1 MKKIFIGVFSLL
13 TLFTIKTQGTE
24 IIPEYFLM
32 ERLIMLMEVSPT
44 YISNDN
50 EKELKAMQ
58 IDDNVMTLIGNTETP
73 FYIYDSNGQ
82 KKLVRVGDYFYSPP
96 TLSSIYA
103 LDKKNFKAN
112 FKNKNLPQEK
122 PKNTQDILQNNLNT
136 PNMNENISNN
146 LLDVNN
152 LN

>member
-58 IDDNVMTLIGNTETP
+58 IDDNVMTLIGNTETH

-103 LDKKNFKAN
+103 LDKKNFEAN

-146 LLDVNN
+146 LLNVNN

>member
-73 FYIYDSNGQ
+73 FYIDDSNGQ

-96 TLSSIYA
+96 ILSSIYA
-103 LDKKNFKAN
+103 LDKKNFDAN

-146 LLDVNN
+146 LLNVNN